1 MRRFEGRN
9 AVVTGAGGGIGTAIA
24 QRLAD
29 EGAHVVVCDAV
40 EDLAHV
46 TTDAILASGASASTA
61 VFDVS
66 DPGAVKDFAERLL
79 AERGHVDVLVNNAGI
94 NRRGPL
100 LDLSDDDWHTTMAV
114 NVDSMFHMCRAFL
127 PAMVSAGHGAIVN
140 TGSQWGMYPAPG
152 HIAYNVSKAAVIAFS
167 QNLAR
172 DYAPAGIRVN
182 VVCPCEILTPMVESG
197 LGPRASTSPI
207 WPRRCPSVGWGART
221 RSPHLW
227 RFSPPTRRPTCAAP
241 SWRSPEHRPS
251 PDRPRRSA
259 PGLEA
264 ECYRPRD
271 WATITFMIS
280 LVPP

>member
-152 HIAYNVSKAAVIAFS
+152 HIAYNVLKAAVIAFS

-182 VVCPCEILTPMVESG
+182 VVCPGEILTPMVESG
-197 LGPRASTSPI
+197 LAAKGIDVADLAAKVPFGRLGRPDEVAALVAFLASDEAAYM
-207 WPRRCPSVGWGART
+207 CGSVVEITGAQAVT
-221 RSPHLW
+221 
-227 RFSPPTRRPTCAAP
+227 
-241 SWRSPEHRPS
+241 
-251 PDRPRRSA
+251 
-259 PGLEA
+259 
-264 ECYRPRD
+264 
-271 WATITFMIS
+271 
-280 LVPP
+280 